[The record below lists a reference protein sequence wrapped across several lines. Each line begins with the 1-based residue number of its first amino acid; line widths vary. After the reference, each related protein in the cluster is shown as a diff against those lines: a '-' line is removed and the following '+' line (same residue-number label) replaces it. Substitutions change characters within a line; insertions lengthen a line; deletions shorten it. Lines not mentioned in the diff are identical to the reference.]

1 MKTGGKWMKLSA
13 CFTALFLVL
22 ALVLTALPLTFAP
35 AMAGT
40 IAGESFEDNFDGKG
54 IDADKWVTSG
64 DGVGQNV
71 LAGSL
76 KMKDMPAQSSVITKT
91 PVGTDGKDLIVQF
104 DVLDYAGQ
112 GGFMIVKGMAAQ
124 NVDTPDIG
132 DAYYQYR

>member
-91 PVGTDGKDLIVQF
+91 PSVQTAKISSCSSTF
-104 DVLDYAGQ
+104 WITPGRAVL
-112 GGFMIVKGMAAQ
+112 
-124 NVDTPDIG
+124 
-132 DAYYQYR
+132 